1 MTSLLTRITCV
12 STVVCALIVQTL
24 PATAVEVGATAGEF
38 NVSNGNASYT
48 LPIKVAPGRG
58 GMQPDVALSYNSAAG
73 NGIMGVGW
81 NLSAVSAI
89 SRCPANL
96 AQDGFISG
104 ITFGDKSRYCL
115 DGERLIPV
123 SGANGAVGTE
133 YRTEIDGYS
142 RIRSVGGSANNPA
155 YFVVDTK
162 AGHTMTFGLGN
173 NATVAFAYGR
183 LNWLLSEVN
192 DSTGNNP
199 ITYKYRIQDNK
210 QYLDSMEY
218 SGGKV
223 NFVYEQRADENKYYI
238 AGSEVHTRYRLRSI
252 SSYHN
257 DVILRNYH
265 LTYQSNL
272 ENTLLSSVQE
282 CTSQDSHCFNHI
294 RFGWQGEPAAY
305 NAVISNTPTASGGY
319 GSSGWQF
326 SGFHD
331 TNGDGL
337 PDAIWTYA
345 SSLNVGTRVAVSL
358 AEGSG
363 RYGAII
369 VNTPTASGGYGSS
382 GWQFSGFHDTNGD
395 GLPDAIWTYASSLN
409 VGTRVAV
416 SLAEGS
422 GRYGAIIVNTPT
434 ASGGYGSSG
443 WQFSGFHDTNG
454 DGLPDAIWTYAS
466 SLNVGTRVAVSLAE
480 GSGRYGA
487 IIVNTPTASGGYGSS
502 GWQFSGFHDTNGD
515 GLPDAIWTY
524 ASSLN
529 VGTRVAVSLAEGSG
543 RYGAIIVN
551 TPTASGGYG
560 SSGWQFSGFHDTNS
574 DGLPDAIW
582 TYASSLNVGTR
593 VAVSLAEGSGRY
605 GAIIVNTPTAS
616 GGYGSSGW
624 QFSGFHDTNGD
635 GLPDAIWTYA
645 SSLNVG
651 TRVAVSL
658 AEGSGRYGAIIVN
671 TPTASGGYGSS
682 GWQFSGFHDTNGD
695 GLPDA
700 IWTYASSLNVGT
712 RVAVSLAEGLGR
724 YGAIIVNTPTASG
737 GYGSSGWQFSGF
749 HDTNGDGLPDAIWTY
764 ASSLNVGT
772 RLAIS
777 LSNDTKPRLSS
788 ITDSLGTHTD
798 ISYASLTDKT
808 VYTKGTGAAYPV
820 IDLQYPQYVVSSVT
834 ADDGIGGSIST
845 NYHYEGLKAHVKG
858 RGSYGFAKI
867 TETYPDTGKTQ
878 ETWFDQSG
886 FPFTGHVLRHTES
899 YNGQLLNES
908 TTEYSQDSYYAGVES
923 VHAHRTVQRSYEL
936 DGSLISTVTSL
947 SENIDAYGNV
957 GTVTVITE
965 GGGETFTQTTVSQ
978 YDNNTDNWH
987 LGRLMEARTTH
998 TTPQG
1003 DATPK
1008 LSRFTYDAHTGLL
1021 DSESIISTQTGET
1034 FQTTVYQYDSFG
1046 QKIAVTLRVPNH
1058 ADRTSTTERDV
1069 LGRPTR
1075 SCNPLG
1081 LCETFEYNEQGLLAT
1096 QTGPNGITTRWS
1108 YDGFQRKRLETRADG
1123 NQTRIDYYFANSNQ
1137 CGERATFAH
1146 YCSVTESSGSPAVTV
1161 QFDNLGREVRKI
1173 TTALN
1178 GLKVYHE
1185 TEYNHLGEVYRVSR
1199 PYFLGDN
1206 IYWAS
1211 TQYDAIGRVVEITEP
1226 GPHGST
1232 NTINNRYNGLTTTTY
1247 NGPKQLAKT
1256 TRTNAL
1262 GQTVRVEEEEGSS
1275 VEYRYTVDGQLLT
1288 TTVAGDAATTI
1299 TLAYDERGRKI
1310 SMDDPDMGYWT
1321 YAYDAYGQLI
1331 QQTDAKGQVV
1341 TMDYDQLGRL
1351 VRRQETEGIT
1361 TWQYGDTSAPLGSI
1375 GKLLVESN
1383 GAVSKTYEYDHFGR
1397 TVATTH
1403 TIEGTAYTTRV
1414 HYDALGRVI
1423 KTDYPGGQDFYT
1435 ENLYSEL
1442 GFLHSVRG
1450 SRLRAET
1457 GDLSQLAPLIL
1468 AATDLAESY
1477 ETRAHTLR
1485 RIGQR
1490 YRAKLDDYRALLA
1503 IQTRAEAKYQADL
1516 KEAEKEAA
1524 SQPLVSVQV
1533 PISVGDITI
1542 FVPGWR
1548 SQLVLP
1554 TRDPVPVPHLSDDLQ
1569 ADLNSQ
1575 KSLLTESINNA
1586 KIENPHVITL
1596 APVNVNGIS
1605 IFIPVENG
1613 QGVTPTQNL
1622 SSDEQ
1627 TNLTASI
1634 GQNQTL
1640 SPAFLG
1646 HLNNTVIELE
1656 NVIALLDQ
1664 HIGSYT
1670 QLIEQITV
1678 LAEQTLAAADQ
1689 SFHYTRSLENGA
1701 ESYQAQTA
1709 DTQHIT
1715 YWQAL
1720 DADASGRITAESYG
1734 NGIVNDYSYN
1744 TATGQLQVTHS
1755 GLLGSTAIRHIEYQY
1770 DAYNNVTLRDD
1781 LVNDIRETFE
1791 YDRLDRLT
1799 ATHLVSERFIGGGLD
1814 IAQTQNY
1821 DVYGNI
1827 TYKSDVGHYQYT
1839 SGRPHAV
1846 SSAGNHQYHY
1856 DANGNMLEGDGR
1868 RFTWNSFNK
1877 PIHISKN
1884 GKSAR
1889 FSYGLDR
1896 ARYKKINHTGDTTWY
1911 VGGLYEKQ
1919 VTDNGQ
1925 HTRHQYYIYAAG
1937 NRVASHSVSSKEGVK
1952 THYLHKDALGSIDTM
1967 TDADGQVVD
1976 RRSYDA
1982 WGKQRHFDW
1991 QGAGSLYSMRL
2002 LFTTRAYTDHESIE
2016 EVGLIHMNGRVYDAS
2031 LARFVSA
2038 DPHIQAA
2045 GMSQSYNRYSY
2056 VLNNPMKYT
2065 DPSGYFFK
2073 KLFKSIKKAVK
2084 KVVKAIKPFI
2094 GVIIAAVVT
2103 FYCPPCLALVGGNAV
2118 ALGALAGAAAGAAS
2132 AAVNG
2137 GNILKGAITGG
2148 ISGAIFAGIGVSGWE
2163 DTAKVLAHGV
2173 AGGFMSVVQGG
2184 KFGQG
2189 FLSAGF
2195 AKFATTNLTN
2205 GGVFNMADRSTG
2217 NIVGRTAVAAV
2228 VGGTASKLG
2237 GGKFANG
2244 AVTAAFAYTFA
2255 NAARRFGEG
2264 GSPSS
2269 GTASGS
2275 QQANPNRVWENPTG
2289 GQVRG
2294 CDSQGCG
2301 GYGEGR
2307 SYGPHQGADYVAT
2320 PGQDVVAVTDGVIDK
2335 IGYPYTNDLSYR
2347 YARITT
2353 LDGYVVRQLYV
2364 APASGIS
2371 VGASVSAGQ
2380 TIGTYQGL
2388 GTRYPGITEHVH
2400 VDIRHNGQ
2408 QVNPTTLIPSP

>member
-12 STVVCALIVQTL
+12 STVVCALIVQAL

-58 GMQPDVALSYNSAAG
+58 SMQPDVALSYNSAAG

-96 AQDGFISG
+96 AQDGFISD

-162 AGHTMTFGLGN
+162 AGHTMTFGLGS
-173 NATVAFAYGR
+173 NAALAFAQGR
-183 LNWLLSEVN
+183 LVWSVSEVN
-192 DSTGNNP
+192 DTTGNNP
-199 ITYKYRIQDNK
+199 IKFRYFIDGNQQHLKSVNYSNGEILIGYESREDILSHEQSGRTIKTERRVRNLTVYSYGKQVRVYTVYYKQLGLSKLSVIDK
-210 QYLDSMEY
+210 ILEC
-218 SGGKV
+218 
-223 NFVYEQRADENKYYI
+223 
-238 AGSEVHTRYRLRSI
+238 GSQ
-252 SSYHN
+252 N
-257 DVILRNYH
+257 
-265 LTYQSNL
+265 Q
-272 ENTLLSSVQE
+272 
-282 CTSQDSHCFNHI
+282 CFNSI
-294 RFGWQGEPAAY
+294 ELEWTEGA
-305 NAVISNTPTASGGY
+305 NT
-319 GSSGWQF
+319 WQF
-326 SGFHD
+326 TPEYTPPFHIAAD
-331 TNGDGL
+331 GIGDLGARFVDVNGDGL
-337 PDAIWTYA
+337 VDMVYHRWVN
-345 SSLNVGTRVAVSL
+345 SSTQQKGAYINT
-358 AEGSG
+358 GSG
-363 RYGAII
+363 WRAAPEYTPPFHIVADGLGDLGARF
-369 VNTPTASGGYGSS
+369 V
-382 GWQFSGFHDTNGD
+382 DVNGD
-395 GLPDAIWTYASSLN
+395 GLVDMVYHRWINGSIQQKGAYINT
-409 VGTRVAV
+409 
-416 SLAEGS
+416 GS
-422 GRYGAIIVNTPT
+422 GWRAAPEYTPPFHIVADGLGDLGARFV
-434 ASGGYGSSG
+434 
-443 WQFSGFHDTNG
+443 DVNG
-454 DGLPDAIWTYAS
+454 DGLVDMVYHRWAS
-466 SLNVGTRVAVSLAE
+466 SSTQQKGAYINT
-480 GSGRYGA
+480 GSGWRAAPEYTPPFHIVADGLGDLGA
-487 IIVNTPTASGGYGSS
+487 RFV
-502 GWQFSGFHDTNGD
+502 DVNGD
-515 GLPDAIWTY
+515 GLVDMVYHRW
-524 ASSLN
+524 ASNSIQQKGAYIN
-529 VGTRVAVSLAEGSG
+529 TGSG
-543 RYGAIIVN
+543 WRAAPEYTPPFHIVADGIGDLGARFV
-551 TPTASGGYG
+551 
-560 SSGWQFSGFHDTNS
+560 D
-574 DGLPDAIW
+574 
-582 TYASSLNVGTR
+582 V
-593 VAVSLAEGSGRY
+593 
-605 GAIIVNTPTAS
+605 
-616 GGYGSSGW
+616 
-624 QFSGFHDTNGD
+624 NGD
-635 GLPDAIWTYA
+635 GLVDMVYHRWA
-645 SSLNVG
+645 SNSIQQKGAYIN
-651 TRVAVSL
+651 T
-658 AEGSGRYGAIIVN
+658 GSGWRAAPEYTPPFHIVADGIGDLGARFV
-671 TPTASGGYGSS
+671 
-682 GWQFSGFHDTNGD
+682 DVNGD
-695 GLPDA
+695 GLVDMVYHR
-700 IWTYASSLNVGT
+700 WASNSIQQK
-712 RVAVSLAEGLGR
+712 
-724 YGAIIVNTPTASG
+724 GAYINTG
-737 GYGSSGWQFSGF
+737 SGWRAAPEYTPPF
-749 HDTNGDGLPDAIWTY
+749 HIAADGIGDLGARFVDVNGDGLVDMVHHRWKN
-764 ASSLNVGT
+764 SSTQQKGAYINTGRKVL
-772 RLAIS
+772 LA
-777 LSNDTKPRLSS
+777 S
-788 ITDSLGTHTD
+788 ITGSFNDKTQL
-798 ISYASLTDKT
+798 SYTLLTDKT

-1034 FQTTVYQYDSFG
+1034 FQTTVYQYDNFG

-1403 TIEGTAYTTRV
+1403 IIEGTAYTTRV

-1586 KIENPHVITL
+1586 KIEKPHVITL

-1627 TNLTASI
+1627 TKLTASI

-1744 TATGQLQVTHS
+1744 TATGQLQVIHS
-1755 GLLGSTAIRHIEYQY
+1755 GLLASTAIRHIEYQY

-1925 HTRHQYYIYAAG
+1925 HTRHQHYIYAAG

-2031 LARFVSA
+2031 LARFISA
-2038 DPHIQAA
+2038 DPYIQAA
-2045 GMSQSYNRYSY
+2045 GMSQSYSRYSY
-2056 VLNNPMKYT
+2056 VQNNPMKYT
-2065 DPSGYFFK
+2065 DPSGY
-2073 KLFKSIKKAVK
+2073 
-2084 KVVKAIKPFI
+2084 
-2094 GVIIAAVVT
+2094 
-2103 FYCPPCLALVGGNAV
+2103 
-2118 ALGALAGAAAGAAS
+2118 
-2132 AAVNG
+2132 
-2137 GNILKGAITGG
+2137 ILKGLLKKAFGG
-2148 ISGAIFAGIGVSGWE
+2148 LAGLVLGPSAALHHQLVKKATRAVIRAVGPKIANLAATIGSAFCGPFAALCYAHAQYDIARAYGASPSEAARGAAVAGITYYLGQQASSWVGSTFDINAGAGQYALNVAANGVVGG
-2163 DTAKVLAHGV
+2163 TLAV
-2173 AGGFMSVVQGG
+2173 AQGG
-2184 KFGQG
+2184 KFGYG
-2189 FLSAGF
+2189 FVSSAF
-2195 AKFATTNLTN
+2195 AAGAKSLNSDIWGKSANYK
-2205 GGVFNMADRSTG
+2205 
-2217 NIVGRTAVAAV
+2217 IHRTVTAAV
-2228 VGGTASKLG
+2228 IGGTASKLG

-2244 AVTAAFAYTFA
+2244 AASSAFTHWHNAERQLEIERVREKIATVAEDYLGDTNYAKSGTVDNFGPGDWKCNCFVKNVLNTAGATAPMYEGGKWPIRANYWADATRSIPGFEVVDSPQRGDIAAFARTEGSGHVGVYVGGFGRQVIAA
-2255 NAARRFGEG
+2255 NYG
-2264 GSPSS
+2264 GVGYSTTHLMVRLGMGSYQPAN
-2269 GTASGS
+2269 ASGS
-2275 QQANPNRVWENPTG
+2275 IV
-2289 GQVRG
+2289 
-2294 CDSQGCG
+2294 
-2301 GYGEGR
+2301 
-2307 SYGPHQGADYVAT
+2307 
-2320 PGQDVVAVTDGVIDK
+2320 
-2335 IGYPYTNDLSYR
+2335 YR
-2347 YARITT
+2347 RW
-2353 LDGYVVRQLYV
+2353 
-2364 APASGIS
+2364 
-2371 VGASVSAGQ
+2371 VGLQ
-2380 TIGTYQGL
+2380 
-2388 GTRYPGITEHVH
+2388 
-2400 VDIRHNGQ
+2400 
-2408 QVNPTTLIPSP
+2408 

>member
-12 STVVCALIVQTL
+12 STVVCALIVQAL

-58 GMQPDVALSYNSAAG
+58 SMQPDVALSYNSAAG

-96 AQDGFISG
+96 AQDGFISD

-162 AGHTMTFGLGN
+162 AGHTMTFGLGS
-173 NATVAFAYGR
+173 NAALAFAQGR
-183 LNWLLSEVN
+183 LVWSVSEVN
-192 DSTGNNP
+192 DTTGNNP
-199 ITYKYRIQDNK
+199 IKFRYFIDGNQQHLKSVNYSNGEILIGYESREDILSHEQSGRTIKTERRVRNLTVYSYGKQVRVYTVYYKQLGLSKLSVIDK
-210 QYLDSMEY
+210 ILEC
-218 SGGKV
+218 
-223 NFVYEQRADENKYYI
+223 
-238 AGSEVHTRYRLRSI
+238 GSQ
-252 SSYHN
+252 N
-257 DVILRNYH
+257 
-265 LTYQSNL
+265 Q
-272 ENTLLSSVQE
+272 
-282 CTSQDSHCFNHI
+282 CFNSI
-294 RFGWQGEPAAY
+294 ELEWTEGA
-305 NAVISNTPTASGGY
+305 NT
-319 GSSGWQF
+319 WQF
-326 SGFHD
+326 TPEYTPPFHIAAD
-331 TNGDGL
+331 GIGDLGARFVDVNGDGL
-337 PDAIWTYA
+337 VDMVYHRWVN
-345 SSLNVGTRVAVSL
+345 SSTQQKGAYINT
-358 AEGSG
+358 GSG
-363 RYGAII
+363 WRAAPEYTPPFHIVADGLGDLGARF
-369 VNTPTASGGYGSS
+369 V
-382 GWQFSGFHDTNGD
+382 DVNGD
-395 GLPDAIWTYASSLN
+395 GLVDMVYHRWINGSIQQKGAYINT
-409 VGTRVAV
+409 
-416 SLAEGS
+416 GS
-422 GRYGAIIVNTPT
+422 GWRAAPEYTPPFHIVADGLGDLGARFV
-434 ASGGYGSSG
+434 
-443 WQFSGFHDTNG
+443 DVNG
-454 DGLPDAIWTYAS
+454 DGLVDMVYHRWAS
-466 SLNVGTRVAVSLAE
+466 SSTQQKGAYINT
-480 GSGRYGA
+480 GSGWRAAPEYTPPFHIVADGLGDLGA
-487 IIVNTPTASGGYGSS
+487 RFV
-502 GWQFSGFHDTNGD
+502 DVNGD
-515 GLPDAIWTY
+515 GLVDMVYHRW
-524 ASSLN
+524 ASNSIQQKGAYIN
-529 VGTRVAVSLAEGSG
+529 TGSG
-543 RYGAIIVN
+543 WRAAPEYTPPFHIVADGIGDLGARFV
-551 TPTASGGYG
+551 
-560 SSGWQFSGFHDTNS
+560 D
-574 DGLPDAIW
+574 
-582 TYASSLNVGTR
+582 V
-593 VAVSLAEGSGRY
+593 
-605 GAIIVNTPTAS
+605 
-616 GGYGSSGW
+616 
-624 QFSGFHDTNGD
+624 NGD
-635 GLPDAIWTYA
+635 GLVDMVYHRWA
-645 SSLNVG
+645 SNSIQQKGAYIN
-651 TRVAVSL
+651 T
-658 AEGSGRYGAIIVN
+658 GSGWRAAPEYTPPFHIVADGIGDLGARFV
-671 TPTASGGYGSS
+671 
-682 GWQFSGFHDTNGD
+682 DVNGD
-695 GLPDA
+695 GLVDMVYHR
-700 IWTYASSLNVGT
+700 WASNSIQQK
-712 RVAVSLAEGLGR
+712 
-724 YGAIIVNTPTASG
+724 GAYINTG
-737 GYGSSGWQFSGF
+737 SGWRAAPEYTPPF
-749 HDTNGDGLPDAIWTY
+749 HIAADGIGDLGARFVDVNGDGLVDMVHHRWKN
-764 ASSLNVGT
+764 SSTQQKGAYINTGRKVL
-772 RLAIS
+772 LA
-777 LSNDTKPRLSS
+777 S
-788 ITDSLGTHTD
+788 ITGSFNDKTQL
-798 ISYASLTDKT
+798 SYTLLTDKT

-1034 FQTTVYQYDSFG
+1034 FQTTVYQYDNFG

-1108 YDGFQRKRLETRADG
+1108 YDSFQRKRLETRADG

-1403 TIEGTAYTTRV
+1403 IIEGTAYTTRV

-1586 KIENPHVITL
+1586 KIEKPHVITL

-1627 TNLTASI
+1627 TKLTASI

-1744 TATGQLQVTHS
+1744 TATGQLQVIHS
-1755 GLLGSTAIRHIEYQY
+1755 GLLASTAIRHIEYQY

-1925 HTRHQYYIYAAG
+1925 HTRHQHYIYAAG

-2016 EVGLIHMNGRVYDAS
+2016 EVGLIHMNGRIYDAS

-2056 VLNNPMKYT
+2056 VQNNPMKYT

-2148 ISGAIFAGIGVSGWE
+2148 ISGAIFAGIGVSGWG

-2205 GGVFNMADRSTG
+2205 GGVFNMADRSAES
-2217 NIVGRTAVAAV
+2217 IVGRTVVAAV

-2244 AVTAAFAYTFA
+2244 ARTAAFAHLL
-2255 NAARRFGEG
+2255 NAEGTNPHRKNGTGPGGIGSNGPKNFHYEGRDALNVGLPENLSDARHFRTGTEL
-2264 GSPSS
+2264 PSS
-2269 GTASGS
+2269 QAIFHDNGDSYPEHKFIFNDGREAVYDGLSQDLITNPEYAGTYNYV
-2275 QQANPNRVWENPTG
+2275 NPKP
-2289 GQVRG
+2289 
-2294 CDSQGCG
+2294 
-2301 GYGEGR
+2301 
-2307 SYGPHQGADYVAT
+2307 GAPWYHPKNILHGIV
-2320 PGQDVVAVTDGVIDK
+2320 DVVPYC
-2335 IGYPYTNDLSYR
+2335 IGGNNR
-2347 YARITT
+2347 A
-2353 LDGYVVRQLYV
+2353 
-2364 APASGIS
+2364 
-2371 VGASVSAGQ
+2371 GAG
-2380 TIGTYQGL
+2380 
-2388 GTRYPGITEHVH
+2388 
-2400 VDIRHNGQ
+2400 
-2408 QVNPTTLIPSP
+2408 PSCF